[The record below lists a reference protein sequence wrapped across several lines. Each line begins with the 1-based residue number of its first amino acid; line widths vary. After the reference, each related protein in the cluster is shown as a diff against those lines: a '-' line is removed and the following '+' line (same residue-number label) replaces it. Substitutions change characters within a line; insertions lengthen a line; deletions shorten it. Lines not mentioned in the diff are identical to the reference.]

1 MVFMKFFPSRL
12 AQFRQWNWV
21 RENLRKLPW
30 QLLLEIGLVVIWAL
44 WLGRR
49 YLNFSVL
56 EWPHGREFGMAI
68 QPHYIW
74 TLLRE
79 CGDCL
84 LWNGMYNGGSPA
96 FAELH
101 AGVLH
106 PLVIIA
112 TLIWGGLNGAKV
124 VLIASLAMAGLGQL
138 WLGHILK
145 IGPVPRL
152 WGAFLVTAGGHLAGR
167 MEIGVVGVVLST
179 AACSLAVAPALKLA
193 LYGRRRDAIVF
204 GFILALAIVSG
215 QGYLQ
220 LGFAFSVLPAV
231 ILFFVDKRLQLRP
244 VWKEFLLAGLL
255 ALLLAAPFLVPFAH
269 FASEFGKEIDPFF
282 KSVQPFKYV
291 PLNYVI
297 DDPSFYF
304 DDDLHKIPIPYLYL
318 NFIGWAPILLGI
330 VPLMRVRPAQR
341 KQLLFLLLAL
351 FFVLLSSSALPF
363 KWLAR
368 FWPTFAYGVRY
379 PSLIQGLG
387 VPFIV
392 ALGAWG
398 ADIILQQSWPLVRLA
413 VSRKALHRRVLIVL
427 TWVFM
432 LIGMYH
438 SLNAV
443 YLFSYSWLFTSNKED
458 PVIDSVLSDVQTPDT
473 QWIALPFGDHAWG
486 IYAAEHGLKLTDHV
500 RPSHW
505 KERLLPL
512 PSIKA
517 AREELDSTVPGFISQ
532 RADISVVRL
541 PVHSYASIR
550 AGDEVSPCE
559 AEAQGGYI
567 KVVCRSSEPGQLL
580 VYENQWDGWTAVRD
594 GQPISLQSGQ
604 WLAVEAPAGTHIYQF
619 WYKPLDVPLGV
630 ALLLLG
636 VNLAALLWVRDN
648 KARSLLSHHIP

>member
-1 MVFMKFFPSRL
+1 MYFVKAVSSRFAHL
-12 AQFRQWNWV
+12 RQWLLV
-21 RENLRKLPW
+21 RDDTRKLPW
-30 QLLLEIGLVVIWAL
+30 RLLLEIGLVVMWAL

-49 YLNFSVL
+49 YLDFSML

-101 AGVLH
+101 AAVLH

-138 WLGHILK
+138 WLGYVLK
-145 IGPVPRL
+145 LSSVPRL
-152 WGAFLVTAGGHLAGR
+152 WGAFLVMAGGHLAGR

-179 AACSLAVAPALKLA
+179 AACSLAIAPALKLA
-193 LYGRRRDAIVF
+193 LYGRRRDAIIF

-220 LGFAFSVLPAV
+220 LGFALSVLPAA
-231 ILFFVDKRLQLRP
+231 IIFWVDKRFQLRP

-255 ALLLAAPFLVPFAH
+255 ALLLAAPFLLPFAH
-269 FASEFGKEIDPFF
+269 FGSEFIKDIDPLF
-282 KSVQPFKYV
+282 KSVQPLEYI

-297 DDPSFYF
+297 DDLPFYYNG
-304 DDDLHKIPIPYLYL
+304 DLYKIPIPYLYL

-330 VPLMRVRPAQR
+330 VPLMRVRQSRR

-351 FFVLLSSSALPF
+351 FMVLLSSSGLPF

-392 ALGAWG
+392 AMGAWG
-398 ADIILQQSWPLVRLA
+398 ANIILQQGWPLVKLA
-413 VSRKALHRRVLIVL
+413 VSRRPLHRRTLIAL
-427 TWVFM
+427 TWVFI
-432 LIGMYH
+432 LVAMYH

-443 YLFSYSWLFTSNKED
+443 YLFSYSWLFTSHKED
-458 PVIDSVLSDVQTPDT
+458 PVIEWVLSDVQTPDT
-473 QWIALPFGDHAWG
+473 QWIALPFGEHSWG
-486 IYAAEHGLKLTDHV
+486 IYAAENGLKLTDHV
-500 RPSHW
+500 RPSKW
-505 KERLLPL
+505 RERSLPL
-512 PSIKA
+512 PFLKA
-517 AREELDSTVPGFISQ
+517 AREEVDFTEPGFISQ
-532 RADISVVRL
+532 RVDISIVRY
-541 PVHSYASIR
+541 PENSYASIR
-550 AGDEVSPCE
+550 TADDMIPCE
-559 AEAQGGYI
+559 AEAQGGHI
-567 KVVCRSSEPGQLL
+567 KVVCRSLKPGRLIVQ
-580 VYENQWDGWTAVRD
+580 ENQWDGWTAVRD
-594 GQPISLQSGQ
+594 GQPVPLIASQ
-604 WLAVEAPAGTHIYQF
+604 WLEVEAPAGTHIYQF
-619 WYKPLDVPLGV
+619 WYKPWDVPVGV
-630 ALLLLG
+630 ALSLLG
-636 VNLAALLWVRDN
+636 VFVAALLWVRAN
-648 KARSLLSHHIP
+648 EKKLHLPAHIP